1 MRRFC
6 AAVIDVILME
16 GIGMILFCVII
27 SIWRICR
34 NNTMQYMGSYSG
46 RWLLYVQ
53 ILTLFL
59 VNILYFFFFLWKKKG
74 RTIGKWILKIPKMER
89 EFIPVGKCLFEA
101 FLKTIACFLYPVTI
115 GYYFYFDQMPYD
127 CFFSTKTKI

>member
-34 NNTMQYMGSYSG
+34 NNTMNIWEVILDDGCYMF
-46 RWLLYVQ
+46 R
-53 ILTLFL
+53 F
-59 VNILYFFFFLWKKKG
+59 
-74 RTIGKWILKIPKMER
+74 
-89 EFIPVGKCLFEA
+89 
-101 FLKTIACFLYPVTI
+101 
-115 GYYFYFDQMPYD
+115 
-127 CFFSTKTKI
+127 

>member
-74 RTIGKWILKIPKMER
+74 RTIGNV
-89 EFIPVGKCLFEA
+89 F
-101 FLKTIACFLYPVTI
+101 
-115 GYYFYFDQMPYD
+115 
-127 CFFSTKTKI
+127 